1 MTTSGHARI
10 TGLRAAL
17 EASPDNETLLL
28 LLAEALRADGDDDAA
43 LEVYARLLAA
53 HTLPP
58 EEALVAADLALTLG
72 HLGVARGCLEVAR
85 GGGQIEG
92 LSDLESRIATAL
104 APSGDAPAEPAEVVR
119 FSDVGGL
126 EDLKKLLHRMI
137 VMPYVRPDLYAKYGR
152 HGGGG
157 VLHYGPPG
165 CGKTLMARAV
175 AGECGLPFIPIRI
188 EDVVSPYFGAS
199 ERNLADAFAH
209 ARAFAPCV
217 VFIDELDAL
226 AYKRHRAEGDSA
238 RRLTN
243 VLLQVMDGVG
253 SDTTD
258 ILVMGASNAP
268 WDVDTALVRPG
279 RFDRHV
285 FVPPPDAR
293 AREMILERL
302 LRDVHAEPG
311 STARVAGRTE
321 FFSGADLRALVERAA
336 DRAIDRALETGDEAP
351 LGAGDIEH
359 GLAGL
364 RPSTLDW
371 LRRARDYV
379 EFSNAD
385 DRWDDVAA
393 YLRSRPIR
401 KRL

>member
-1 MTTSGHARI
+1 MTTPGRSRI
-10 TGLRAAL
+10 DGLRAAL

-28 LLAEALRADGDDDAA
+28 LLAEALRADGEGDAA
-43 LEVYARLLAA
+43 LDLYERLLATHALPA
-53 HTLPP
+53 HD
-58 EEALVAADLALTLG
+58 ALAVADLALALG
-72 HLGVARGCLEVAR
+72 RLGVARGCLEVAR
-85 GGGQIEG
+85 NGGEVEG
-92 LSDLESRIATAL
+92 LADLELRITTAL
-104 APSGDAPAEPAEVVR
+104 ATSDAPIAQAAETVR

-126 EDLKKLLHRMI
+126 DHLKKVLHRMI

-152 HGGGG
+152 RGGGG
-157 VLHYGPPG
+157 VMLYGPPG
-165 CGKTLMARAV
+165 CGKTLVARAV
-175 AGECGLPFIPIRI
+175 AGECGLPFVPIRI
-188 EDVVSPYFGAS
+188 EDIVSPYFGAS
-199 ERNLADAFAH
+199 ETNLAEVFAH
-209 ARAFAPCV
+209 ARALAPCV

-243 VLLQVMDGVG
+243 VLLQAMDGVG

-258 ILVMGASNAP
+258 ILVLGASNEP

-285 FVPPPDAR
+285 FITPPDADAR
-293 AREMILERL
+293 AVILRRL
-302 LRDVHAEPG
+302 LRDVH
-311 STARVAGRTE
+311 TDARAIDRVVARTD
-321 FFSGADLRALVERAA
+321 FFSGADLRAVVERAA
-336 DRAIDRALETGDEAP
+336 DRAIDRALDTGDEAP
-351 LGAGDIEH
+351 LGAADLDH
-359 GLAGL
+359 ALTDL

-371 LRRARDYV
+371 LRRARDHV

-385 DRWDDVAA
+385 DRWEDVAA